1 MSSASLIMAIISS
14 NCATSPYFT
23 NDNVLEEKASEF
35 EFLSLQQHPA
45 TPTRHHAD
53 SLDQKIE
60 LSSGKLSDD
69 RI

>member
-1 MSSASLIMAIISS
+1 MAIISL

-23 NDNVLEEKASEF
+23 NDNVLEEKASKF
-35 EFLSLQQHPA
+35 EFLSLQHPA

-60 LSSGKLSDD
+60 LSGKLSDD